1 MPNDSPTLGDLFGVI
16 RDQSSEELTKQIAG
30 SDSLKIGAI
39 PDVLRTPVARLVG
52 GKLADLLD
60 TPLVKILA
68 DAWKGAKA
76 WKRLVDNPGEQLV
89 QLNPH
94 TISSTHRPKLQI
106 LQNEKPIGPPLVFE
120 AEVTLNF
127 ENATL
132 LIRDRRLRE
141 LRPGTARVEGTLSL
155 SKVKLLKR
163 SSKDY
168 TLPGLLSFG
177 QGIPISL

>member
-1 MPNDSPTLGDLFGVI
+1 MSNDSPTLGDLFGVI

-68 DAWKGAKA
+68 DAWQGAKA
-76 WKRLVDNPGEQLV
+76 WKRLADNPGEQIV
-89 QLNPH
+89 PLNPH
-94 TISSTHRPKLQI
+94 TISSTHRPRLQI
-106 LQNEKPIGPPLVFE
+106 LRNEEPIATLIFE